1 VELFFAKFKSLVSNP
16 HKTTT
21 KIDLSSMLMLTLLPI
36 GNPKKMPNL
45 EGLVSYSFK
54 CDILAFDFVLEL
66 PLPCNMVILP
76 SLMHAIK

>member
-1 VELFFAKFKSLVSNP
+1 VEPFFTKFKSFVSTP

-21 KIDLSSMLMLTLLPI
+21 KINLSNMLMLTLLPI

-45 EGLVSYSFK
+45 EGLVFYSFK
-54 CDILAFDFVLEL
+54 FDVLAFDFVLEL

-76 SLMHAIK
+76 SLMHVIK

>member
-1 VELFFAKFKSLVSNP
+1 VKFKSLVSTP

-36 GNPKKMPNL
+36 SNPKKMPNL
-45 EGLVSYSFK
+45 GLVSYSFK
-54 CDILAFDFVLEL
+54 CDVIAFDFVFEL
-66 PLPCNMVILP
+66 PLPCNVVILP